1 MSTSVSRWS
10 VAASALLLLAACS
23 TRDKAAVSK
32 AAFVPQLAAGSKA
45 APELLSL
52 GQTVSGALEA
62 TDPLLQDDSHFD
74 TWIYEGRRGDSVQ
87 ISLESSDFDAFL
99 LLFRQADQGPEQVAE
114 NDDGGGGSNARITVV
129 LPEDGAYAVLANSY
143 GAGQK
148 TGAYTLRIEGRA
160 ADQSSTQNQTPP
172 GNWAARYRGGGD
184 PRERYALLVGID
196 DYEGTGSPNL
206 DGPVAD
212 ANLIG
217 RVLVERF
224 GFRRENVVTIAD
236 REATREHIVEAF
248 LRHLGQAGPDGVAVF
263 YYSGHGMRMPNNVA
277 LTGSLD
283 PETDNRDEAL
293 ALRGDDN
300 NGSILLDDELGFL
313 SDRLRTNRVL
323 FIVDACFS
331 GTGTRAIG
339 RAQPKETKFEEVKAK
354 LTLPA
359 RYLTDGAS
367 AGSPASGSPESGGIA
382 DVLREPER
390 HVLLAA
396 SADNQE
402 SYTAAG
408 WPNYTGTNSVFTY
421 YLAVALEG
429 ASPTATFAEVMRHVT
444 SETDSYV
451 QRQERKRQTP
461 QAEGQQAGARI
472 RDFLAKR

>member
-1 MSTSVSRWS
+1 M
-10 VAASALLLLAACS
+10 
-23 TRDKAAVSK
+23 
-32 AAFVPQLAAGSKA
+32 
-45 APELLSL
+45 SL

-62 TDPLLQDDSHFD
+62 TDPLLQDNSHFD

-129 LPEDGAYAVLANSY
+129 LPEDGTYAVLANSY
-143 GAGQK
+143 GAGQ
-148 TGAYTLRIEGRA
+148 TGAYRLRIEGRA
-160 ADQSSTQNQTPP
+160 SDQSSTQNQTPP
-172 GNWAARYRGGGD
+172 SNWAARYRGGGD
-184 PRERYALLVGID
+184 PSERYALLVGID
-196 DYEGTGSPNL
+196 DYEGTGASTL

-263 YYSGHGMRMPNNVA
+263 YYSGHGMQMPNNVA

-293 ALRGDDN
+293 AIRGDDN

-339 RAQPKETKFEEVKAK
+339 RAQPKETKFEEMKAK

-367 AGSPASGSPESGGIA
+367 AGSSASGGIA
-382 DVLREPER
+382 DALGEPQR

-396 SADNQE
+396 SAENQL
-402 SYTAAG
+402 SYTAEG
-408 WPNYTGTNSVFTY
+408 WPKYTGKNSVFTY
-421 YLAVALEG
+421 YLAEALEG

-461 QAEGQQAGARI
+461 QAEGQQAVARI